1 MASLRSLL
9 GSKQD
14 AFVSVTEENLEK
26 GRIYVYTPGTNY
38 SNIWCGFCF
47 HPDTSGTAVV
57 EVWGADVVLEHL
69 EMQVLMFVKQFL
81 WLQAISF
88 VDTLDYLVVMQLHY
102 VSEVVQNQLV
112 LDFA

>member
-9 GSKQD
+9 GTKQD

-38 SNIWCGFCF
+38 SRLWCGFCF

-57 EVWGADVVLEHL
+57 EIWGAGGSGAAASSAVRVMSRSQTHPRCY
-69 EMQVLMFVKQFL
+69 FV
-81 WLQAISF
+81 
-88 VDTLDYLVVMQLHY
+88 
-102 VSEVVQNQLV
+102 
-112 LDFA
+112 